1 MGADRTSEEDIGMN
15 FDIGQRVRIVG
26 PTVFGAEIYLGKCFV
41 IEVIDDVPDWEVGTR
56 VYSKKDCRHEW
67 PPSSLELAEPES
79 DSTEQRLK
87 TLDFV
92 DVVPCKFR
100 GPACP
105 DFVVYPV
112 AHFPGDEAF
121 LEGKEKESNP
131 SLTGHPIEEVKRTPP
146 EEFQSFEGARLDLSG
161 EFTALRSVKLC
172 GALDGCGLSVGPE
185 REPSKHSPE
194 EERMWKLARNSP
206 KRERIKMELESIR
219 VVIGILKQREQELQA
234 EYDKLMEA
242 A

>member
-1 MGADRTSEEDIGMN
+1 MN

-79 DSTEQRLK
+79 DST
-87 TLDFV
+87 
-92 DVVPCKFR
+92 
-100 GPACP
+100 
-105 DFVVYPV
+105 
-112 AHFPGDEAF
+112 
-121 LEGKEKESNP
+121 NP

-146 EEFQSFEGARLDLSG
+146 EEFQNFEGARLDLSG
-161 EFTALRSVKLC
+161 EFTTIREIKC
-172 GALDGCGLSVGPE
+172 GRALDGCGLSAE
-185 REPSKHSPE
+185 KD
-194 EERMWKLARNSP
+194 ERMHRWVGELVWDRP

>member
-1 MGADRTSEEDIGMN
+1 MSEKK
-15 FDIGQRVRIVG
+15 FKIGQKVRIVG
-26 PTVFGAEIYLGKCFV
+26 PSFFGIELGVGKCFV
-41 IEVIDDVPDWEVGTR
+41 IGDIITRDGKSVYCDIDRGIGWLA
-56 VYSKKDCRHEW
+56 
-67 PPSSLELAEPES
+67 SSLELAERES

-92 DVVPCKFR
+92 EVVRCKFR

-146 EEFQSFEGARLDLSG
+146 EECQNVEGARLDLSG
-161 EFTALRSVKLC
+161 EFTALRSVKLG

-194 EERMWKLARNSP
+194 DERILP
-206 KRERIKMELESIR
+206 KRERMKMELESIR
-219 VVIGILKQREQELQA
+219 VVIGILKQREQELLA

>member
-1 MGADRTSEEDIGMN
+1 MSEKK
-15 FDIGQRVRIVG
+15 FKIGQKVRIVG
-26 PTVFGAEIYLGKCFV
+26 PSFFGIELGVGKCFV
-41 IEVIDDVPDWEVGTR
+41 IGDIITRDGKSVYCDIDRGIGWLA
-56 VYSKKDCRHEW
+56 
-67 PPSSLELAEPES
+67 SSLELAEPES

-146 EEFQSFEGARLDLSG
+146 EEFQNVEGARLELSK
-161 EFTALRSVKLC
+161 R
-172 GALDGCGLSVGPE
+172 
-185 REPSKHSPE
+185 SPE
-194 EERMWKLARNSP
+194 DERILRWMWKLARNSP

>member
-1 MGADRTSEEDIGMN
+1 MN

-79 DSTEQRLK
+79 DST
-87 TLDFV
+87 
-92 DVVPCKFR
+92 
-100 GPACP
+100 
-105 DFVVYPV
+105 
-112 AHFPGDEAF
+112 
-121 LEGKEKESNP
+121 NP

-146 EEFQSFEGARLDLSG
+146 EEFQNFEGARLDLSG

-194 EERMWKLARNSP
+194 DERILP

>member
-1 MGADRTSEEDIGMN
+1 MN

-79 DSTEQRLK
+79 DST
-87 TLDFV
+87 
-92 DVVPCKFR
+92 
-100 GPACP
+100 
-105 DFVVYPV
+105 
-112 AHFPGDEAF
+112 
-121 LEGKEKESNP
+121 NP
-131 SLTGHPIEEVKRTPP
+131 SLTGYPLKEVKRTPP
-146 EEFQSFEGARLDLSG
+146 AESQNFVGARLDLSG
-161 EFTALRSVKLC
+161 EFTALRGVKLC
-172 GALDGCGLSVGPE
+172 GALDGCGLSVGIE
-185 REPSKHSPE
+185 CEPSKRSPE
-194 EERMWKLARNSP
+194 DERILRWMWKLARNSP

>member
-1 MGADRTSEEDIGMN
+1 MN

-41 IEVIDDVPDWEVGTR
+41 IGVIDEVPDWEVGTR

-79 DSTEQRLK
+79 DST
-87 TLDFV
+87 
-92 DVVPCKFR
+92 
-100 GPACP
+100 
-105 DFVVYPV
+105 
-112 AHFPGDEAF
+112 
-121 LEGKEKESNP
+121 NP
-131 SLTGHPIEEVKRTPP
+131 TLTGHLIKEAKRPPP
-146 EEFQSFEGARLDLSG
+146 EEFQNFEGARLDLSG
-161 EFTALRSVKLC
+161 EFTAIRSVKLC

-185 REPSKHSPE
+185 RE
-194 EERMWKLARNSP
+194 
-206 KRERIKMELESIR
+206 LESIR
-219 VVIGILKQREQELQA
+219 VVIGILKQRERELLA